1 MPNPSL
7 RAAALRIAL
16 LRPRRHLARHLS
28 SRPSASAPPGPEELK
43 TGELQG
49 VEFRVEALR
58 RTGEDD
64 ATKRARLLCRSPPL
78 PTMGHPPPLSAA
90 NHGAFPPLSVANHMG
105 HLPFLFCPADGAWLR
120 VTDQSRK
127 RGILESDLI
136 LSTFAAAHLPAMTG
150 AQLAAYDLFL
160 DENDWDIYYWATQPE
175 PSPGS
180 SASAPPS
187 TDTADASPPATQG
200 FVATAQGFV
209 RPDPPQGE
217 WAQTVGNVRQAY
229 RPVPS
234 RWRDSPILALLRD
247 HVSRR
252 SANGAEAK
260 GMGFMPP
267 LDNGR

>member
-16 LRPRRHLARHLS
+16 LRPRRHLARPLS
-28 SRPSASAPPGPEELK
+28 SRPSASAPPGPELK

-64 ATKRARLLCRSPPL
+64 ATKRARLLY
-78 PTMGHPPPLSAA
+78 
-90 NHGAFPPLSVANHMG
+90 
-105 HLPFLFCPADGAWLR
+105 
-120 VTDQSRK
+120 QSRK